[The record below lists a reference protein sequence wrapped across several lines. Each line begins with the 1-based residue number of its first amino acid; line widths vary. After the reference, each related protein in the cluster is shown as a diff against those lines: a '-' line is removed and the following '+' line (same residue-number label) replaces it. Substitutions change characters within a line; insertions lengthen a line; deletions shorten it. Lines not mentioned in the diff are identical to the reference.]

1 MKEITPYL
9 MFNGN
14 CRDAMTFYQK
24 IFGGELTI
32 STYGETDPN
41 TPPERKDQAI
51 HAMLEN
57 KATMLLAS
65 DSHGP
70 PITPGSDVWLSL
82 NCDKPSEVDSVYA
95 ALVAGGTPNQPPH
108 DAFWG
113 SRFAMLTDRF
123 GVRWM
128 LSAQLA

>member
-24 IFGGELTI
+24 TFGGELTI
-32 STYGETDPN
+32 TTYGETEPK
-41 TPPERKDQAI
+41 TAPEHKNEVI
-51 HAMLEN
+51 HGMLVN
-57 KATMLLAS
+57 GATVIMAS
-65 DSHGP
+65 D
-70 PITPGSDVWLSL
+70 TMPGERINPGNDVWLTL
-82 NCDKPSEVDSVYA
+82 ACDNPAEVDTVYA
-95 ALVAGGTPNQPPH
+95 VLVAQGTPNQPPH

-113 SRFAMLTDRF
+113 DRFAMVTDRF

-128 LSAQLA
+128 LDAKL